1 MSQESPQ
8 QPESVNTPRVSSQV
22 ETEKAQS
29 LEKENISFPKKQ
41 VVGVW
46 RGIINLLKTA
56 KLGTSAAQEKKST
69 VDNNP
74 TTTSVANV
82 IDTDLESEE
91 EVTTIPEVSDSK
103 ASESDTTATIT
114 EEVIDTEFSEL
125 ETTTPEVIDRANPVS
140 PKATSEISDTEF
152 SELETT
158 TPEVSETTTPELAT
172 TPEVIDRATPVSPK
186 ATSEISET
194 EFSELE
200 TTTPEVSETTTPEL
214 ATTPEVID
222 RATPVSPK
230 ATSEIS
236 ETEFSEL
243 ETTTP
248 EVSDIPTPELET
260 KQTVIQPTPNLV
272 EERSE
277 EKAEVFSQPKTLGLM
292 DRILPTFPKL
302 QAWWDLVLDKIRS
315 FLPVAVSEKLND
327 LALTGIVTG
336 LVVTILWVSVALLP
350 EPEQK
355 VVELP
360 PSVAAP
366 SQLQAPQE
374 AELVETFIAPPPSL
388 TPEQS
393 LIAAIQKQV
402 GEFTN
407 NYAEGLIKSIQANFT
422 TGRLTVQVGD
432 DWYQLASEKQDSLA
446 AEILMRAKELDFSKL
461 EIHDSQG
468 TTLARNPV
476 VGRRMVIL
484 LRQRL

>member
-140 PKATSEISDTEF
+140 PKATSEISD
-152 SELETT
+152 
-158 TPEVSETTTPELAT
+158 
-172 TPEVIDRATPVSPK
+172 
-186 ATSEISET
+186 T